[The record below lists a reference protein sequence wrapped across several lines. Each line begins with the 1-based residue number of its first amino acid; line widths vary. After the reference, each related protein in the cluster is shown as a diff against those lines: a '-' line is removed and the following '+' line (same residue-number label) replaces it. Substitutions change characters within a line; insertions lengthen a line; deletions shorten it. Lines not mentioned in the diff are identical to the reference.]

1 MPSVLEAAKL
11 VLEEMNRP
19 LPVRELTSEM
29 LSKGYWQTQGLTPEA
44 TVQARLATDI
54 KNRGD
59 ASSFVR
65 TAPGTFALKGMPP
78 ASPRLDGSQ
87 SPSLFE
93 EEDLDPDANTDTL
106 SFTEAAIEVLQE
118 LSPSRPMHYR
128 DITRIALERKL
139 VSTRGKTPEATMY
152 AQILTEIDRYNHR
165 GLQPRFQKL
174 GQGMVALTGGGTR
187 AEVSP
192 AWSVEDGALL
202 QRIKNIQADQ
212 FERLVANLLTQM
224 YDGADIQAT
233 PLTKDAGVDARGSI
247 LLKGGICLELVA
259 QAKKFTNQNVR
270 RPDIQCF
277 RGSMGTQ
284 SLGIFITTHGY
295 SRGAVEE
302 AARSSAVHPIGLI
315 NGKALIGLM
324 REHQLG
330 LDSQGEPI
338 LLNE

>member
-1 MPSVLEAAKL
+1 MPSVLEAARL
-11 VLEEMNRP
+11 VLEEMDKP
-19 LPVRELTSEM
+19 LPVRELTSAM

-59 ASSFVR
+59 ASCFVR
-65 TAPGTFALKGMPP
+65 TSPGTFALKGMSLT
-78 ASPRLDGSQ
+78 SPQSESSQ

-93 EEDLDPDANTDTL
+93 EEELDPAASTDTL
-106 SFTEAAIEVLQE
+106 SFTDAAIEVLQE
-118 LSPSRPMHYR
+118 LASSRPMHYR

-139 VSTRGKTPEATMY
+139 VNTRGKTPEATMY
-152 AQILTEIDRYNHR
+152 AQILTEIDRYNNR

-174 GQGMVALTGGGTR
+174 GQGMVALTGTGIHQEM
-187 AEVSP
+187 AN
-192 AWSVEDGALL
+192 AWSTADETLL
-202 QRIKNIQADQ
+202 QQVKRTQPEQ
-212 FERLVANLLTQM
+212 FERLVAKLLTRM

-233 PLTKDAGVDARGSI
+233 PLTRDAGVDARGSI
-247 LLKGGICLELVA
+247 LLKGSISLELVA

-284 SLGIFITTHGY
+284 SLGVFITTHGY

-302 AARSSAVHPIGLI
+302 AARSNAVHPIGLI

-324 REHQLG
+324 KEHHLG
-330 LDSQGEPI
+330 LDCQGEPI
-338 LLNE
+338 LLDE

>member
-1 MPSVLEAAKL
+1 M
-11 VLEEMNRP
+11 VLEEMDRP
-19 LPVRELTSEM
+19 LPVRELTSAM

-59 ASSFVR
+59 ASCFVR
-65 TAPGTFALKGMPP
+65 TAPGTFALKGMSL
-78 ASPRLDGSQ
+78 ASPQPEGSQ

-93 EEDLDPDANTDTL
+93 EEELDPAANTDTL
-106 SFTEAAIEVLQE
+106 SFTDAAIEVLQD
-118 LSPSRPMHYR
+118 LAPSIPMHYR

-174 GQGMVALTGGGTR
+174 GLGMVAL
-187 AEVSP
+187 AVSGVRPEMAP
-192 AWSVEDGALL
+192 AWSAEDEVLL
-202 QRIKNIQADQ
+202 QQIKGTQPDQ
-212 FERLVANLLTQM
+212 FERLVAKLLTRM

-233 PLTKDAGVDARGSI
+233 PLTRDAGVDARGSI
-247 LLKGGICLELVA
+247 LLKGSISLELVA
-259 QAKKFTNQNVR
+259 QAKRFTNQNVR

-284 SLGIFITTHGY
+284 SLGVFITTQGY

-324 REHQLG
+324 KEHHLG

-338 LLNE
+338 LLDE

>member
-11 VLEEMNRP
+11 VLEETNRP
-19 LPVRELTSEM
+19 LPVRELTSAM

-65 TAPGTFALKGMPP
+65 TAPGTFALKGVSMGLPQ
-78 ASPRLDGSQ
+78 LEGGQ

-93 EEDLDPDANTDTL
+93 EEELDPAANTDTM
-106 SFTEAAIEVLQE
+106 SFTDAAIEVLQE
-118 LSPSRPMHYR
+118 FAPSRPMHYR
-128 DITRIALERKL
+128 DITRIVLDRKL

-152 AQILTEIDRYNHR
+152 AQILTEIDRYKHR

-174 GQGMVALTGGGTR
+174 GQGMVALTGDGAHVEMPPT
-187 AEVSP
+187 
-192 AWSVEDGALL
+192 WSTEDEALL
-202 QRIKNIQADQ
+202 QRIKDIQADQ
-212 FERLVANLLTQM
+212 FERLVAKLLTQM

-247 LLKGGICLELVA
+247 LLKGSISLELVA
-259 QAKKFTNQNVR
+259 QAKKFSNQNVR

-284 SLGIFITTHGY
+284 SLGVFITTHGY

-324 REHQLG
+324 KEHQLG

>member
-1 MPSVLEAAKL
+1 MPSVLEAARL
-11 VLEEMNRP
+11 VLEEVGKP
-19 LPVRELTSEM
+19 LPVRELTSAM

-54 KNRGD
+54 KTRGD
-59 ASSFVR
+59 ASCFVR
-65 TAPGTFALKGMPP
+65 TAPGTFALKGMSLT
-78 ASPRLDGSQ
+78 SPQFESSQ

-93 EEDLDPDANTDTL
+93 EEELDPAANTDTM
-106 SFTEAAIEVLQE
+106 SFTDAAIEVLQE
-118 LSPSRPMHYR
+118 FAPSRPMHYR
-128 DITRIALERKL
+128 DITRIALDRKL
-139 VSTRGKTPEATMY
+139 VNTRGKTPEATMY
-152 AQILTEIDRYNHR
+152 AQILTEIDRYNNR

-174 GQGMVALTGGGTR
+174 GQGMVALGGSGIR
-187 AEVSP
+187 QEMVN
-192 AWSVEDGALL
+192 AWSTVDETLL
-202 QRIKNIQADQ
+202 QQVKRTQPEQ
-212 FERLVANLLTQM
+212 FERLVAKLLTRM

-233 PLTKDAGVDARGSI
+233 PLTRDAGVDARGSI
-247 LLKGGICLELVA
+247 LLKGSISLELVA

-284 SLGIFITTHGY
+284 SLGVFITTNGY

-302 AARSSAVHPIGLI
+302 AARSNAVHPIGLI

-324 REHQLG
+324 REHHLG

-338 LLNE
+338 LLDE